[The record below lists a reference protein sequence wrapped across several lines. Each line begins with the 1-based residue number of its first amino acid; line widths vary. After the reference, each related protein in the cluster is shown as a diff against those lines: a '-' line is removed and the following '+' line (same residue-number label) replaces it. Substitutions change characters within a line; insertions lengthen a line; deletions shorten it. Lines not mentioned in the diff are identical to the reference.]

1 MTEPPVFGVMF
12 AWRLIEKL
20 EHFIKREVI
29 STKLNKMQNL
39 LNGYIWVKKTLGLYE
54 WISFINKI
62 VTRLESHT
70 ISPDVLD
77 TELII
82 PFIRLLCSQY
92 LRGNQWDR
100 FKWEMKKLNTLLVS
114 DSQISWHSISDTVKG
129 YISDTIPKKVLY
141 PSWHVRGQTLNITN
155 DVDTTYKTGTSRES
169 GSIHFW
175 RMGTDRFQT

>member
-1 MTEPPVFGVMF
+1 MTEPPVLGDMF
-12 AWRLIEKL
+12 AWRLTEKL

-29 STKLNKMQNL
+29 STNTKLNKMQNL

-129 YISDTIPKKVLY
+129 VYQRHHTEESLVSIMTREGSDTEYHERRGHHIQDRYLSWVRKY
-141 PSWHVRGQTLNITN
+141 PLLKNGNR
-155 DVDTTYKTGTSRES
+155 
-169 GSIHFW
+169 
-175 RMGTDRFQT
+175 